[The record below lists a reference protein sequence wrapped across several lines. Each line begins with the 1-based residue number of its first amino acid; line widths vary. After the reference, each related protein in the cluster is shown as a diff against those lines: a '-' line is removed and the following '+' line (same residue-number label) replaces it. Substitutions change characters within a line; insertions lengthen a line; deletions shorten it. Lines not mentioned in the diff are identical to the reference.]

1 MTRCVPVP
9 GHAAVAH
16 LSARP
21 LTPVLGMLPT
31 QDMQL
36 LRCAELDSH
45 LLVNVLGNLQPADL
59 LQSVE
64 GRLQAITTAL
74 PCQGVLLA
82 GTALWV
88 HVGGPPPS
96 TLEVCLPGGRR
107 SRVPYLVTRRG
118 RLPHSDT
125 TVINGVTCATIARA
139 AVDIAHDCPR
149 AWRHP
154 SPPPAD
160 SQPLPRSGQ
169 QRLSAGTAHHRV
181 GHIPAVNSNIIS
193 KNRPIHFLANPF
205 MKSYRRDWCC

>member
-36 LRCAELDSH
+36 LRCAELDSR

-74 PCQGVLLA
+74 PCQGVL
-82 GTALWV
+82 GR
-88 HVGGPPPS
+88 HSSVGACRRGATEHARGLPTGRAPKS
-96 TLEVCLPGGRR
+96 RALPGDETRQATPFRHHRDQRCHLRDHRAGRR
-107 SRVPYLVTRRG
+107 RHRTSGTSYG
-118 RLPHSDT
+118 RCSGH
-125 TVINGVTCATIARA
+125 
-139 AVDIAHDCPR
+139 HDCPR
-149 AWRHP
+149 SWRHP

-160 SQPLPRSGQ
+160 AQPLPRSGQ
-169 QRLSAGTAHHRV
+169 QRLSAGAAHHRV

-193 KNRPIHFLANPF
+193 KKIDPYTF
-205 MKSYRRDWCC
+205 